1 MFRSRFVITVVAVA
15 GAIQLTACVDD
26 EGSIMDTNYSASRTL
41 IPAPS
46 GLQTIPVG
54 NDLLTL
60 WPYTSS
66 DFGATLSD
74 PINLIFRGH
83 ADPRSLRAALLA
95 LNGDRSALGFP
106 NEYPFNC
113 TWDDAHGD
121 MQGAY
126 GSDVGWTANVVQLAC
141 GNYGPLRFHLRLF
154 PAGEFTIANAHF
166 EVQIPGTADHQV
178 LSWEIAKQLVTA
190 DFARTGLLD
199 AAPANT
205 GVIHQAPGFRT
216 IPAVIYNGLPVELR
230 VLLTSSPDAVTVDVP
245 ILTSGSATILS
256 LGTAMPWAEGSTGE
270 TLTLTYDQI
279 IPRPFCSSG
288 PADYV
293 YVNGPLTL
301 TRTANQSSDGRFI
314 SELRTHGRLTI
325 TPVNPLDGTP
335 IGESTT
341 ALINE
346 THSAYIGAAEFHV
359 SSMSTRKEIAVN
371 GTERTGLTVRF
382 QVGEP
387 GTEQFSRVERCGK

>member
-1 MFRSRFVITVVAVA
+1 MFGSRFVMTIVAVA
-15 GAIQLTACVDD
+15 CTVQLTACVDD
-26 EGSIMDTNYSASRTL
+26 KGSIMDTSYSAARSL

-46 GLQTIPVG
+46 GLQTIAVG
-54 NDLLTL
+54 GAQLTL

-74 PINLIFRGH
+74 PLNLVFRGS

-95 LNGDRSALGFP
+95 LNGDRTALGFP

-126 GSDVGWTANVVQLAC
+126 ENNLGWTANAVQLAC

-154 PAGEFTIANAHF
+154 PAGEYTLANAHF

-178 LSWEIAKQLVTA
+178 LSWEIAKQLVVA
-190 DFARTGLLD
+190 DFARTSLLD
-199 AAPANT
+199 AAPAAT

-216 IPAVIYNGLPVELR
+216 IPAVLYNQLPVELR
-230 VLLTSSPDAVTVDVP
+230 MLLSGSPDAVAVDVP

-256 LGTAMPWAEGSTGE
+256 LGGAASLAEGSTGE
-270 TLTLTYDQI
+270 TLTFTYDQI

-288 PADYV
+288 PTDYV
-293 YVNGPLTL
+293 YVSGPVTL
-301 TRTANQSSDGRFI
+301 TRTANQASDGRLI
-314 SELRTHGRLTI
+314 SELRTQGQLTI

-346 THSAYIGAAEFHV
+346 THSAYIGDAEFHV
-359 SSMSTRKEIAVN
+359 SSLSTRKEIGVN

-387 GTEQFSRVERCGK
+387 GTEHFSRVEKCGK